1 MKTQLD
7 QDLLKIRQ
15 EILEKSLCD
24 SDLEKK
30 NILDKYFSSKP
41 SIVSYLQEKYSFSN
55 LKVLEIGS
63 WLGQHLFYWGSQSEG
78 IDVQD
83 KAVSFTNSLGFKTT
97 KINVEEGLGE
107 IPDKSFDAIH
117 TNDLIEHLVSPHLFL
132 AHCFRVLKDDGLLA
146 IGHPVVPP
154 LFVRPIWK
162 A

>member
-1 MKTQLD
+1 MKIAYKATQLIFKFQDSIKGVYKMKTESN
-7 QDLLKIRQ
+7 QDLLRIRK
-15 EILEKSLCD
+15 EIIEKSLCD

-30 NILDKYFSSKP
+30 NILDKYFCSKP

-97 KINVEEGLGE
+97 KINVEEGLGF
-107 IPDKSFDAIH
+107 IPDQSIAF
-117 TNDLIEHLVSPHLFL
+117 LFKYL
-132 AHCFRVLKDDGLLA
+132 S
-146 IGHPVVPP
+146 
-154 LFVRPIWK
+154 
-162 A
+162 